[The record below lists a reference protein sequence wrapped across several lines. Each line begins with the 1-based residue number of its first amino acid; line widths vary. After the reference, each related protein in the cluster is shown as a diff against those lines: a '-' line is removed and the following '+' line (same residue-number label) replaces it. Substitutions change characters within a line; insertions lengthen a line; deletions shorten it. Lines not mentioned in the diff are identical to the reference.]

1 MKMGLYLHLWM
12 NLVLQTSE
20 WSPVANRYFATR
32 ISVHFF
38 SIYVVHHGMSSSAY
52 ILRALGTL
60 GSLEISYVKW
70 ASVAVKTVGQG
81 LDEIIILLLNDG
93 FNNHLALTTSCIRK
107 KYSVPI
113 TVLMGNTAKP
123 KPKPKLLRNSKEDAR
138 ASVARRNINAFCSF

>member
-12 NLVLQTSE
+12 DLVLQTSE
-20 WSPVANRYFATR
+20 WSPVVNRYFATR

-38 SIYVVHHGMSSSAY
+38 SIYVVRHGMSSSAY

-70 ASVAVKTVGQG
+70 ASVAVKTVAQG

-93 FNNHLALTTSCIRK
+93 FNNHLDLTTSCIRK
-107 KYSVPI
+107 KIQCPNHSLNGKYSK
-113 TVLMGNTAKP
+113 TKT
-123 KPKPKLLRNSKEDAR
+123 
-138 ASVARRNINAFCSF
+138 